1 MKNKLFTI
9 LFILVGYLIYYFF
22 IERRFDSDLLMKEQ
36 SSIIKLSSLTNFN
49 WDTAK
54 LSISNEDFEK
64 ITFYNHGVEVYR
76 EPIKF
81 NFDDGYES
89 QYLFGNNKPKDGI
102 SNYECSYSSSIKLI
116 DILKSEEKDKVLYIY
131 EPIGCTPIN

>member
-1 MKNKLFTI
+1 MKNKIFIII
-9 LFILVGYLIYYFF
+9 LGCLIYYFF
-22 IERRFDSDLLMKEQ
+22 IERRFDSDLLMTEK
-36 SSIIKLSSLTNFN
+36 SSIIRLSSLTNFN

-89 QYLFGNNKPKDGI
+89 QYLFESNNKKDI
-102 SNYECSYSSSIKLI
+102 ILSYRCSYSSSIKLKKI
-116 DILKSEEKDKVLYIY
+116 EKISEGKVTFYIY